1 MYEAF
6 SELIGNHPELRLLI
20 AQIEAEPQSPRCHF
34 ELGSAAGELGYWQLA
49 GECYTSVTKIAPR
62 IDVGFFN
69 LGIALFELKRFDQAR
84 NAYEQALELNPE
96 CGTLINLGTVFASM
110 ENWPRAIE
118 LFAQVLKMPTCTAAD
133 ARLALGNRGR
143 ALVATADWDEAIEN
157 YRQANKM
164 FPEDEG
170 ILVNQAHCHR
180 QLHQYSSAINCLVR
194 AIQIRPN
201 QPEILRQI
209 GELNFMRGRISESL
223 LCLDRVF
230 EMERPSFVAQ
240 SMWLNILT
248 HYPRVSTERLFDEAT
263 RWGLNL
269 SESLSKHGFTGPSES
284 LSERDP
290 SLVARA
296 NDQTQ
301 PAIRPVRVGIL
312 ASSEPSLATY
322 PAGIAPWLSSLISH
336 CDSSKIAW
344 TVYLDDSNRGNSLP
358 ENAANHP
365 YIKNTSILSDE
376 ALASLIRDD
385 KLDILIDTIGHGRNN
400 RLHVFARRSA
410 PIQIAWREFLGTSGL
425 PEMDYVLAD
434 SLLLPPDLE
443 PFFIEKIYR
452 LENCAFCFKPP
463 AYPSEPSQFQGLS
476 ESQSYR
482 CGCLCLPETLN
493 DNLIETW
500 SEVLSSVV
508 DSELIFISPT
518 YVDATLQNDIR
529 DWFARCGIESHRI
542 QFQATNSADLIH
554 DEVSQLDVTLDSFPV
569 HSMHGAVYSL
579 SRGVPVVSK
588 LEERM
593 AGRSVH
599 SILHAL
605 RRGDWIAHDRAGY
618 IENVIRLANRR
629 EEMRQT
635 RKQLRADLLASP
647 MCDMN
652 GFANQF
658 QDAMMDL
665 FSKSLTSINDGA
677 P

>member
-1 MYEAF
+1 MDE
-6 SELIGNHPELRLLI
+6 S
-20 AQIEAEPQSPRCHF
+20 
-34 ELGSAAGELGYWQLA
+34 
-49 GECYTSVTKIAPR
+49 
-62 IDVGFFN
+62 
-69 LGIALFELKRFDQAR
+69 
-84 NAYEQALELNPE
+84 
-96 CGTLINLGTVFASM
+96 
-110 ENWPRAIE
+110 
-118 LFAQVLKMPTCTAAD
+118 
-133 ARLALGNRGR
+133 GR
-143 ALVATADWDEAIEN
+143 R
-157 YRQANKM
+157 Y
-164 FPEDEG
+164 
-170 ILVNQAHCHR
+170 
-180 QLHQYSSAINCLVR
+180 
-194 AIQIRPN
+194 
-201 QPEILRQI
+201 
-209 GELNFMRGRISESL
+209 
-223 LCLDRVF
+223 
-230 EMERPSFVAQ
+230 
-240 SMWLNILT
+240 
-248 HYPRVSTERLFDEAT
+248 
-263 RWGLNL
+263 
-269 SESLSKHGFTGPSES
+269 
-284 LSERDP
+284 
-290 SLVARA
+290 
-296 NDQTQ
+296 
-301 PAIRPVRVGIL
+301 
-312 ASSEPSLATY
+312 
-322 PAGIAPWLSSLISH
+322 
-336 CDSSKIAW
+336 
-344 TVYLDDSNRGNSLP
+344 SLP
-358 ENAANHP
+358 ENSADHP
-365 YIKNTSILSDE
+365 YIQNTSTLTDE

-410 PIQIAWREFLGTSGL
+410 PIQIAWRGFLGTSGL

-452 LENCAFCFKPP
+452 LENCAFCLKPP
-463 AYPSEPSQFQGLS
+463 AYPSEPSQFQGLA

-508 DSELIFISPT
+508 DSELIFIGPT

-529 DWFARCGIESHRI
+529 DWFERCGIESHRI